1 MSVLDDADLLVGTQG
16 WNYTGWVGP
25 FYPDGTTPSRM
36 LELYAR
42 AFRTVEVDSTAYG
55 IPSDPAVLGW
65 RAKVPD
71 TFRFALK
78 VPQEITHER
87 RLRDSTL
94 LLRRF
99 VDRVAQLEGRLGPL
113 LVQLSPGF
121 RATDGNRTA
130 LRTFI
135 TELPEG
141 FKWAVEFRH
150 PGWMTPA
157 TFELLKTHNVATVLV
172 DGRWIRR
179 EMMQD
184 AALEPTAD
192 FAYIRWMGPD
202 RRLADFSHPQLDRTE
217 DLGWWTDLLRALQ
230 GRVRRVY
237 AYFSNYHEGHAPH
250 SARTLQ
256 DAFGQQ
262 PVPPEALREQGELF

>member
-1 MSVLDDADLLVGTQG
+1 VLGDADIFIGTQG
-16 WNYTGWVGP
+16 WNYAAWVGP
-25 FYPDGTTPSRM
+25 FYPAGTAASRM
-36 LELYAR
+36 LEVYAR
-42 AFRTVEVDSTAYG
+42 AFHTVEVDSTAYG

-65 RAKVPD
+65 RAKATD
-71 TFRFALK
+71 GFRFSLK

-87 RLRDSTL
+87 RLKDTTL

-99 VDRVAQLEGRLGPL
+99 LDRVEQLGDHLGPL

-130 LRTFI
+130 LRGFVRD
-135 TELPEG
+135 LPAG
-141 FKWAVEFRH
+141 FRWAVEFRH

-192 FAYIRWMGPD
+192 FAYVRWMGQD
-202 RRLADFSHPQLDRTE
+202 RRLTDFSKPQLDRA
-217 DLGWWTDLLRALQ
+217 DDMAWWVELLQALRD
-230 GRVRRVY
+230 RVGSVY
-237 AYFSNYHEGHAPH
+237 AYVSNYHEGHAPH
-250 SARTLQ
+250 SARLLQ
-256 DAFGQQ
+256 EQMGQV
-262 PVPPEALREQGELF
+262 PVSPDALREQGELF